1 MKVKYWARQVNPE
14 FQEDDLFYTYQT
26 KQGRYEMGWNDEGYI
41 NDIIIT
47 GNRDYHHWHT
57 KEYENLL
64 QLGSVYYE
72 YEPLTYK
79 NTNHCYWD
87 SVTQFINAY
96 FPKSNGKY
104 STKEIH
110 KWKELLE
117 KYTNHYDIEDIVCE
131 ALELMTGKKWRE
143 IKLIGCCQSDWQYGY
158 ASEDVS
164 EEYVRYVEMCYFN
177 TGSEYIV
184 FEDRNDFKHN
194 ENGCSM
200 YVESWQ
206 SKTYMA
212 RILGCKESEI
222 SMYDWDGYSH
232 TPKYKRV

>member
-1 MKVKYWARQVNPE
+1 MKIKYWARQVNPE
-14 FQEDDLFYTYQT
+14 WQEDDLFYTYKNKQT
-26 KQGRYEMGWNDEGYI
+26 GHYELGWNDEGYI

-47 GNRDYHHWHT
+47 GNKEFHTWHT
-57 KEYENLL
+57 QEYDKIMEIGN
-64 QLGSVYYE
+64 VYYE
-72 YEPLTYK
+72 YETLLNPK
-79 NTNHCYWD
+79 SNHCYWN
-87 SVTQFINAY
+87 SITEFINAY
-96 FPKSNGKY
+96 LPKSNGGKY

-117 KYTNHYDIEDIVCE
+117 RYATRWNEDDIAED

-143 IKLIGCCQSDWQYGY
+143 IKLLGCCQSDWQYGY

-194 ENGCSM
+194 ETGCSM
-200 YVESWQ
+200 YVDSWQ
-206 SKTYMA
+206 PKTYMA
-212 RILGCKESEI
+212 RILG
-222 SMYDWDGYSH
+222 
-232 TPKYKRV
+232 